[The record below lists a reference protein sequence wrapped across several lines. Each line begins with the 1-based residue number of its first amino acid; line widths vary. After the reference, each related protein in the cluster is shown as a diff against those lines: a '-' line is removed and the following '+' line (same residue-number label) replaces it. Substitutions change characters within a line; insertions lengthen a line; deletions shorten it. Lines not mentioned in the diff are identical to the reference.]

1 MSDVENAIKRLLQS
15 PSVANWARHNFRR
28 LDRTR
33 KGLLQFAR
41 MPPKHSLH
49 DVYTVCSA
57 IVTDGIPLEQA
68 EKCIE
73 LIKHPMT
80 RKAGREIIPAFY
92 GYAREN
98 HLDGLSALKG
108 FSTPYPIGRGED
120 GSTLTIPVVPT
131 FTLLED
137 GRLRPVFM
145 IGWAS
150 LVLDDYQKHLLSTI
164 IRNAILTQQDF
175 LDSDATVICTP
186 KFRSSQARQVRSWS
200 VRDYATLSE
209 EDLQEQFARYRTA
222 LAEVLR
228 TLRGD

>member
-1 MSDVENAIKRLLQS
+1 MSDVDSTIKRLLRS
-15 PSVANWARHNFRR
+15 PSVANWARQNFRR
-28 LDRTR
+28 LDKTR

-49 DVYTVCSA
+49 DVYAICSA
-57 IVTDGIPLEQA
+57 IVTDRISLEQA
-68 EKCIE
+68 ERCVE

-80 RKAGREIIPAFY
+80 KRAGMEIVPPFFS
-92 GYAREN
+92 YARELR
-98 HLDGLSALKG
+98 LDGLAAFKG

-131 FTLLED
+131 FTLLDD

-150 LVLDDYQKHLLSTI
+150 LALNDYQKCLLSTI

-175 LDSDATVICTP
+175 IDSDATVICTP

-209 EDLQEQFARYRTA
+209 ENLQDQFARYRTA
-222 LAEVLR
+222 LMEVLR
-228 TLRGD
+228 TLRSA